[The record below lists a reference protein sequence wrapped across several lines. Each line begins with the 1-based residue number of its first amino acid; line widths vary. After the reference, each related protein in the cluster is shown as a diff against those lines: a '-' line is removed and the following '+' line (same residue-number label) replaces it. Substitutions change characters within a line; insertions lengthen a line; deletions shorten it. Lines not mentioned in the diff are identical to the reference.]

1 MKRAQ
6 KGAEKVETLHDL
18 KLLALRT
25 SQPLQLLPPSGTAVA
40 AQAAAAVVV
49 TGSSGKVVHIPMD
62 NALYDTEGLVLT
74 GPVQLRWMQ
83 QLLVCLCGIWI
94 RVSCGS
100 TCISMYFN
108 VSRTPHF
115 GYASDTLDTDCIHVS
130 DAGCMGYKHTSWIR
144 TDTQ

>member
-1 MKRAQ
+1 MQRRWRRCTTSSCVRC
-6 KGAEKVETLHDL
+6 GRRSPFSSYRRRVWRSPL
-18 KLLALRT
+18 KLRRR
-25 SQPLQLLPPSGTAVA
+25 
-40 AQAAAAVVV
+40 AAVVV

-130 DAGCMGYKHTSWIR
+130 DAGCMGYRHTSWIR